1 METCKNINVTSKL
14 AHVNLGS
21 FLRRIPRSGAEL
33 EQFNDMSNSLVG
45 FQLPTMKDRWV
56 CSLTGSGEFSVAS
69 IRKFVDDHLLPDVSS
84 KFCWRKIVPIKVNIL
99 AWKIKLDY
107 LPTRFNLS
115 RRGLDIHSILCPIC
129 ENHTETSSHI
139 FFACSVA
146 RDILSNIASWW
157 DVRPPQVASFEE
169 LKVWRASLNLSS
181 NRKLVLE
188 GVIYTAW
195 WTI

>member
-1 METCKNINVTSKL
+1 MRTI
-14 AHVNLGS
+14 HHH
-21 FLRRIPRSGAEL
+21 
-33 EQFNDMSNSLVG
+33 
-45 FQLPTMKDRWV
+45 
-56 CSLTGSGEFSVAS
+56 SLTGSGEFSVAS

-139 FFACSVA
+139 FFACSMA

-169 LKVWRASLNLSS
+169 WKVWIASLNLSS

-195 WTI
+195 WTIWNFRNKLVFGSTTPSKAVLFYDIVARSFQWCKHRGRFKFIW